1 MTNTDT
7 DIIIAGGGMVG
18 AALACA
24 LAEQGFS
31 ITLLE
36 RREPDLSWPQDG
48 HDIRVSAI
56 SRASQNIFHNLG
68 AWPRMTRRRV
78 TPYEHM
84 RVWES
89 SSGTALPWAPE
100 IQFHAADIGE
110 PDLGHIIENRVIQG
124 ALWEQMQTLKNIE
137 IRCPASISSLSL
149 DEEAP
154 SVILNDGARMRAA
167 LIVAAD
173 GARSSLR
180 ELAGIS
186 TGGWG
191 YDQTAVVCTVQ
202 AEAGNQSTCWQRF
215 MPSGPL
221 ALLPMEQDLFSIVW
235 STAPKQAEALLQMP
249 PEAFD
254 SALTQACEAR
264 PGRLRLLGERG
275 AFPLRLQHAK
285 QYIKPG
291 LALVGD
297 AAHVI
302 HPLAGQGVNLGLM
315 DMAELA
321 DILVLARNKGRPLGA
336 LHTLRRYERA
346 RKGEN
351 IAMQGAMDLFK
362 RLFSNDIGPLRL
374 ARDLGMGLAEHAP
387 LLKNLLIRNAM
398 GILGEAPSLAR
409 TKPPAAKG

>member
-7 DIIIAGGGMVG
+7 DVIIAGGGMVG

-24 LAEQGFS
+24 LAEQGFT

-36 RREPDLSWPQDG
+36 RKEPAETWPADSY
-48 HDIRVSAI
+48 DIRVSAI
-56 SRASQNIFHNLG
+56 SRASQNIFTHLQ
-68 AWPRMTRRRV
+68 AWPGMVQRRV
-78 TPYEHM
+78 TPYEQM

-89 SSGTALPWAPE
+89 AGAE
-100 IQFHAADIGE
+100 VHFHAADIGE
-110 PDLGHIIENRVIQG
+110 PNLGHIIENRVIQI
-124 ALWEQMQTLKNIE
+124 ALWEQMHNLDNIA
-137 IRCPASISSLSL
+137 IHCPASISGLDL
-149 DEEAP
+149 DETSP
-154 SVILNDGARMRAA
+154 RVVLNDGSHRTAS

-191 YDQTAVVCTVQ
+191 YDQTAVVCTVR
-202 AEAGNQSTCWQRF
+202 AEQGNQSTCWQRF
-215 MPSGPL
+215 MPTGPL
-221 ALLPMEQDLFSIVW
+221 ALLPMDDDLFSIVW
-235 STAPKQAEALLQMP
+235 STSPAQAEELLAMP
-249 PEAFD
+249 PEAFNN
-254 SALTQACEAR
+254 ALTQASEER
-264 PGRLRLLGERG
+264 LGRLELMGERG

-302 HPLAGQGVNLGLM
+302 HPLAGQGVNLGLL
-315 DMAELA
+315 DMAELV
-321 DILVLARNKGRPLGA
+321 DVLTRARDRNHPLGA

-351 IAMQGAMDLFK
+351 IAMQAAMDLFK
-362 RLFSNDIGPLRL
+362 RVFSNDLPPLKL
-374 ARDLGMGLAEHAP
+374 ARNLGMGMTERLAP
-387 LLKNLLIRNAM
+387 VKNLLIRNA
-398 GILGEAPSLAR
+398 LGTQGTPPSLAQFPR
-409 TKPPAAKG
+409 